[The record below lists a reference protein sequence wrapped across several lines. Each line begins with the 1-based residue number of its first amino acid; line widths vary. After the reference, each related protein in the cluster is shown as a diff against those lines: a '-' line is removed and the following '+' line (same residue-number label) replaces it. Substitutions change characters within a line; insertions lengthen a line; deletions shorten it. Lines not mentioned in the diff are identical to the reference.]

1 MKLVSACVI
10 STFPFSIYNSVA
22 VDYQPMMY
30 CNDGKVP
37 NLLAASDGRF
47 NPFFLQTLCQKF
59 LLRLFLIK
67 LQLINCK
74 KGDYIESKTKQKKDT
89 FCICFSLVL
98 KKSIYKSKYLPLNLL
113 CLLVLLYLF
122 LEILL
127 WKIIARRSRLIRN
140 IVFNH
145 LSIVIGMKLSP
156 ATSCTLKE
164 EMVSDSS
171 ICSAGVVKN
180 QSIKPMDQ
188 CL

>member
-1 MKLVSACVI
+1 MSKVLVKII
-10 STFPFSIYNSVA
+10 SDKTAIN
-22 VDYQPMMY
+22 
-30 CNDGKVP
+30 
-37 NLLAASDGRF
+37 
-47 NPFFLQTLCQKF
+47 
-59 LLRLFLIK
+59 K
-67 LQLINCK
+67 LQKRRLYWEQKQTK
-74 KGDYIESKTKQKKDT
+74 KRDT

-98 KKSIYKSKYLPLNLL
+98 EKRIYKSKYLPLNLL

-127 WKIIARRSRLIRN
+127 WKIIARGSRLIRN

-164 EMVSDSS
+164 ETVSDSS

-180 QSIKPMDQ
+180 QSIKSMDQ

>member
-1 MKLVSACVI
+1 MSKVLVKII
-10 STFPFSIYNSVA
+10 SDKTAIN
-22 VDYQPMMY
+22 
-30 CNDGKVP
+30 
-37 NLLAASDGRF
+37 
-47 NPFFLQTLCQKF
+47 
-59 LLRLFLIK
+59 K
-67 LQLINCK
+67 LQKRRLYWEQKQTK
-74 KGDYIESKTKQKKDT
+74 KRDT

-98 KKSIYKSKYLPLNLL
+98 EKRIYKSKYLPLNLL

-127 WKIIARRSRLIRN
+127 WKIIARGSRLIRN

-180 QSIKPMDQ
+180 QSIKSMDQ